1 MIPIN
6 FLAASKLQAAIE
18 CMPRTCADD
27 HNDRYSAGKGEIEMA
42 DTSLERALIDA
53 AIALIAY
60 AGPLDDPSVGWIGRN
75 PSHPDLF
82 QCERCGQEN
91 LDCTKIDH
99 LPGCSAKALLD
110 ALSVVREK
118 SK

>member
-1 MIPIN
+1 MRIN
-6 FLAASKLQAAIE
+6 LLAASRIQAAVE
-18 CMPRTCADD
+18 CLPRTCEQD
-27 HNDRYSAGKGEIEMA
+27 HRDRYSAGQGAIDMTS
-42 DTSLERALIDA
+42 TSLEKALIDA

-82 QCERCGQEN
+82 KCERCGQEH
-91 LDCTKIDH
+91 LDCTKIEH
-99 LPGCSAKALLD
+99 SPGCSAKALLD
-110 ALSVVREK
+110 AMSVVRER